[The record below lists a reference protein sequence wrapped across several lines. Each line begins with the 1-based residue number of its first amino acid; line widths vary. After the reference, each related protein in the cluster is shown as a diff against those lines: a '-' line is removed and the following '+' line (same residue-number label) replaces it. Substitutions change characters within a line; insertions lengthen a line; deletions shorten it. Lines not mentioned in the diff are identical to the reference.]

1 MHPYLI
7 LKKDPPEIFLMIN
20 EILEILIVEDNI
32 IIQQV
37 IEICLISLGYSV
49 CGIVATGEAA
59 IDFIRE
65 KKPDAVLMDI
75 TLDGHTDGI
84 DTAIAIKKVCQIP
97 IVFLTSSTKA
107 EDLERAEKIPADGF
121 IGKPFRDKD
130 IHVALK
136 SAIPDHGDT
145 IR

>member
-1 MHPYLI
+1 
-7 LKKDPPEIFLMIN
+7 MIN

-59 IDFIRE
+59 VDFVRE

-84 DTAIAIKKVCQIP
+84 DAAIAIKKLYPIP
-97 IVFLTSSTKA
+97 IVFLTSSAKA
-107 EDLERAEKIPADGF
+107 EDLERAKKIPADGF
-121 IGKPFRDKD
+121 IGKPFRDMD
-130 IHVALK
+130 IHSALK
-136 SAIPDHGDT
+136 SAIPNPGDS
-145 IR
+145 IGYKIL

>member
-1 MHPYLI
+1 
-7 LKKDPPEIFLMIN
+7 MIN
-20 EILEILIVEDNI
+20 QILEILVVEDNI
-32 IIQQV
+32 FIQQV

-49 CGIVATGEAA
+49 CGIVASGEAA

-75 TLDGHTDGI
+75 TLDGPTDGI
-84 DTAIAIKKVCQIP
+84 DTAIAIKKLYRIP

-107 EDLERAEKIPADGF
+107 EDLERAKKIPADGF
-121 IGKPFRDKD
+121 IGKPFKDRD

-136 SAIPDHGDT
+136 SAIPHHGDT
-145 IR
+145 IH

>member
-1 MHPYLI
+1 M
-7 LKKDPPEIFLMIN
+7 MN
-20 EILEILIVEDNI
+20 QILEILIVEDNL

-49 CGIVATGEAA
+49 CGIVSSGEAA

-65 KKPDAVLMDI
+65 KKPDVVLMDI

-84 DTAIAIKKVCQIP
+84 DAAIAIKKLYPIP

-107 EDLERAEKIPADGF
+107 EDLERAKKIPADGF

-130 IHVALK
+130 IHCALK
-136 SAIPDHGDT
+136 SAISNPGDG
-145 IR
+145 IGKEIL